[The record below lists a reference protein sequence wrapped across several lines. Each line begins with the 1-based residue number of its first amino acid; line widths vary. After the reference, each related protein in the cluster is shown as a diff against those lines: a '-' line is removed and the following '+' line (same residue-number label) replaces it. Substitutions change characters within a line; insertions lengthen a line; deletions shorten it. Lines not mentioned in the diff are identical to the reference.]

1 MFAIHRQKRNFVVSS
16 IDHMSNLVLVEDLLS
31 GLHIGVPFGPRELVK
46 VEFTGEYELH
56 FLYLD
61 SSEKSVNLLMQGY

>member
-1 MFAIHRQKRNFVVSS
+1 
-16 IDHMSNLVLVEDLLS
+16 MSNLVLVEDLLS

-46 VEFTGEYELH
+46 AEFTGEYELH